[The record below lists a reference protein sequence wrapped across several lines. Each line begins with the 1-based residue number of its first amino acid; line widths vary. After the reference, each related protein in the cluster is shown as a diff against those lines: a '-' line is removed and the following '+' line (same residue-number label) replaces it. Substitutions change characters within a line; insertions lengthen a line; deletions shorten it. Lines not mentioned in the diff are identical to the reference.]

1 MEPSRMSPEL
11 VQLGQEALA
20 AISNGIATGA
30 PLLKCQLLASTF
42 YEALL
47 EELRRPSTP
56 DSGNRDMLSAAADQC
71 ERTAIETTSP
81 AAMLKEL
88 RRAIDLLQADVPMPQ
103 MRRPAGRPV
112 LRVIEGGLSKA
123 G

>member
-1 MEPSRMSPEL
+1 MSPEL

-30 PLLKCQLLASTF
+30 PLVKCQLLASKF

-47 EELRRPSTP
+47 EELHRSSTA
-56 DSGNRDMLSAAADQC
+56 DLGNRDMLTAAADQC
-71 ERTAIETTSP
+71 DRTAIDTTTP
-81 AAMLKEL
+81 AAMLQEL
-88 RRAIDLLQADVPMPQ
+88 RRAIDLLQTDVSVPQ
-103 MRRPAGRPV
+103 AYRPAGRPV